1 MLGIL
6 YRQLSSNSRL
16 YLTIVR
22 PLLEYGTEV
31 WHPHLVK
38 DTLAL
43 ENVQKL
49 DLFQKWQMC
58 YYDLLDRF
66 KLPTLEN
73 HCLFLSLCIF
83 FNIVHFFLFSPFLL
97 FSLSKKFPAIVY
109 STYTH
114 TVSRSF
120 FLL

>member
-1 MLGIL
+1 M
-6 YRQLSSNSRL
+6 
-16 YLTIVR
+16 YLR

-83 FNIVHFFLFSPFLL
+83 FKIVHFFLLLLSLPIYHHLHFVLQIVTILLFLL
-97 FSLSKKFPAIVY
+97 LIKIILNNQL
-109 STYTH
+109 T
-114 TVSRSF
+114 
-120 FLL
+120 LLFYNISYGTIYQ